1 MWCEVDDILSLTLET
16 SPRKRARFAS
26 SPCGLEDAQK
36 QHSSLEKKKVMTTH
50 LLDSTAF
57 VDGAIP
63 APIVG
68 QIYRTKQ
75 CETLAS
81 AIHGQTGWK
90 VIALKNGSPVFDLVV
105 FYGKITPG
113 RWLTL
118 EEQKNLKS
126 ERAKAWWTVNGS
138 AERMKRVDRLTDWV
152 RGNRWLPV

>member
-1 MWCEVDDILSLTLET
+1 M
-16 SPRKRARFAS
+16 KA
-26 SPCGLEDAQK
+26 K
-36 QHSSLEKKKVMTTH
+36 H
-50 LLDSTAF
+50 LLASTAF

-63 APIVG
+63 APIVD
-68 QIYRTKQ
+68 QIYTTKK
-75 CETLAS
+75 CEMLAP
-81 AIHGQTGWK
+81 ALHGQTGWK
-90 VIALKNGSPVFDLVV
+90 VVAIKNGSPVFDLVV